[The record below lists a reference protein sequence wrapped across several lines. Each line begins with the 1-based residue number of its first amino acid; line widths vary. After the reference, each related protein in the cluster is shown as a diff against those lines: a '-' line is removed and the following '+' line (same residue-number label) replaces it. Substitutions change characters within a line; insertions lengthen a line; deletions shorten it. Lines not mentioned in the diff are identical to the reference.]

1 MKRPGLEL
9 CKKPKISA
17 LLNEKIVEYRT
28 GQGFSERCERQ
39 HVTFLEAISSAS
51 LVGEPRENRQ
61 QEWRSDLLPV
71 VIM

>member
-1 MKRPGLEL
+1 M
-9 CKKPKISA
+9 
-17 LLNEKIVEYRT
+17 V
-28 GQGFSERCERQ
+28 FSERCERQ
-39 HVTFLEAISSAS
+39 HVTFLEAFSLAS